1 MNHALNNVLM
11 KVLGTLGTAL
21 LGALGLFLS
30 RVLEPLI
37 AWVAFSSMKLTIK
50 LTKSKTLRAL
60 YGELK
65 TGYRESKTSNMGV
78 YGYNSPVSGPEAN
91 EQLTDSDLKITKYD

>member
-1 MNHALNNVLM
+1 MNHTLQNVLM
-11 KVLGTLGTAL
+11 KILSTLGTAL

-65 TGYRESKTSNMGV
+65 TGYKESKTSNMG
-78 YGYNSPVSGPEAN
+78 YYSPNSGPEASD
-91 EQLTDSDLKITKYD
+91 QLTDSDLKITKYD

>member
-1 MNHALNNVLM
+1 MNNTLNNVLM
-11 KVLGTLGTAL
+11 KVLSTLGTAL

-60 YGELK
+60 YGELR
-65 TGYRESKTSNMGV
+65 TGYKESKNQNMGV
-78 YGYNSPVSGPEAN
+78 YGYNQTSEN
-91 EQLTDSDLKITKYD
+91 IDDDLKITKYD